1 MGSDF
6 EAEYFPQA
14 NQVKIYADFMEDY
27 KALGEFVEASIK
39 SKKYEFQV

>member
-14 NQVKIYADFMEDY
+14 NQVKIYADFMKEY
-27 KALGEFVEASIK
+27 KALGEFIEQSIK
-39 SKKYEFQV
+39 IKII